1 MLASL
6 DRPRPDRFSSRLA
19 LRVFAFLLLASAAL
33 PGEARRYRIDPD
45 PDSRFALEVEKTG
58 LMSGKKHLLVFE
70 RYSGQLQ
77 YDSVNPEQSRV
88 ELTIEAGSLVVKDD
102 WVTEKERA
110 KIADEALNKQLAAKQ
125 HPEMKFRSG
134 SIRAAGGDGR
144 YEVQG
149 ELTIREMARPVV
161 VHVSLREGPG
171 GSLLFDGEATVKMK
185 DYGLKPPSAALGLI
199 GTRNEMTVRFELRYE
214 ALFAPP

>member
-1 MLASL
+1 MVASL
-6 DRPRPDRFSSRLA
+6 DRRRPDRFLSRLP
-19 LRVFAFLLLASAAL
+19 LRVFVFLLVASAAL
-33 PGEARRYRIDPD
+33 SGEPRGYRIDPD

-58 LMSGKKHLLVFE
+58 LMSGKKHVLLFE
-70 RYSGQLQ
+70 RYQGQLQ
-77 YDSVNPEQSRV
+77 YDSGNPERSSV
-88 ELTIEAGSLVVKDD
+88 ELAIESGSVLVKDD
-102 WVTEKERA
+102 WVNEKERE

-125 HPEMKFRSG
+125 HPEMKFRSV
-134 SIRAAGGDGR
+134 SIRAAGGEGR

-185 DYGLKPPSAALGLI
+185 DYGMKPPSAALGLI
-199 GTRNEMTVRFELRYE
+199 GTRNEMTVRFQLR
-214 ALFAPP
+214 AVPPAP